1 MTGIDE
7 IDRTITAPK
16 SALNQRH
23 RRRQARVQRRA
34 QILRD
39 GSLLKRPLPNQ
50 IRYFW
55 ISQNTEHKQ
64 LSAAS
69 FAQYCSKASKNGE
82 IAMTEQLR
90 EGQRSKWLP
99 GVKDSPAE
107 RVHGHQIFIS
117 LWLLCEID
125 PADP

>member
-1 MTGIDE
+1 
-7 IDRTITAPK
+7 
-16 SALNQRH
+16 
-23 RRRQARVQRRA
+23 
-34 QILRD
+34 
-39 GSLLKRPLPNQ
+39 
-50 IRYFW
+50 
-55 ISQNTEHKQ
+55 
-64 LSAAS
+64 
-69 FAQYCSKASKNGE
+69 
-82 IAMTEQLR
+82 MTEQLR

>member
-1 MTGIDE
+1 MDK
-7 IDRTITAPK
+7 PK
-16 SALNQRH
+16 KRSINNKALQVSSNI
-23 RRRQARVQRRA
+23 V
-34 QILRD
+34 
-39 GSLLKRPLPNQ
+39 LKL
-50 IRYFW
+50 
-55 ISQNTEHKQ
+55 K
-64 LSAAS
+64 
-69 FAQYCSKASKNGE
+69 KNGE

-99 GVKDSPAE
+99 GVQDSPAE